1 MSKSDL
7 DKIDEQIKQ
16 LNAKKQRIKAK
27 QNTQNR
33 KDDTR
38 RKILLGAV
46 VLKKVE
52 SGDWPRE
59 KMISLL
65 EDHLTK
71 KSDRALFDLEPLPEI
86 KGEN

>member
-1 MSKSDL
+1 
-7 DKIDEQIKQ
+7 
-16 LNAKKQRIKAK
+16 
-27 QNTQNR
+27 
-33 KDDTR
+33 
-38 RKILLGAV
+38 
-46 VLKKVE
+46 LKKVE